1 MGFFSGLIFKF
12 ILFSVYF
19 LTFQIKEVAAPKN
32 QHRLWEHDIKIARNY
47 NKTSQ
52 NDDDLTASQQI
63 VKENIE
69 KKDDQINRLY
79 RQSYKSNWSGGIN
92 SQYAMYGHDATICM
106 EYPTRSMHM
115 RRQFDTKPI
124 KIQNNQRNLS
134 SNSPP
139 TPSPPSSLYS
149 SKMSQPRSPSLFSHL
164 QSMSKFRLE
173 KIPEVPPPPLYTAS
187 AASSSSSSNEN
198 NNSSTDSSNNS
209 DYSQNYL
216 VTSNDV
222 K

>member
-1 MGFFSGLIFKF
+1 MGISNFIFFCL
-12 ILFSVYF
+12 
-19 LTFQIKEVAAPKN
+19 FQIKEVAAPKN

-63 VKENIE
+63 VKENLE
-69 KKDDQINRLY
+69 KKDNQMDRLY
-79 RQSYKSNWSGGIN
+79 RQSYKCNWSGGMN
-92 SQYAMYGHDATICM
+92 SQYAMYGHDATISDLERISLCM
-106 EYPTRSMHM
+106 EYPTRSMQM

-124 KIQNNQRNLS
+124 NIQNIRRNIS

-139 TPSPPSSLYS
+139 SSSSSLYP
-149 SKMSQPRSPSLFSHL
+149 SKMSQPRSPSLFSHS

-173 KIPEVPPPPLYTAS
+173 KIPEIPPLATAS
-187 AASSSSSSNEN
+187 ATSSSSSDEN
-198 NNSSTDSSNNS
+198 HDTNNSTDSSNNVGNS
-209 DYSQNYL
+209 KNYL